1 MARKSENKVII
12 DQVLFDENY
21 SRYHESIRNLTRK
34 YHVVNAS
41 EYGNLVNFQQNLSL
55 ERHKWYEYKQG
66 YSRQLVA
73 NIINKAN
80 PDKSKAI
87 LDPFCG
93 VGTSNLTAQSLGYR
107 SIGIDINPI
116 AILAAKTKTHFYTQ
130 EEINEIRKLI
140 AAFQLKNEFVL
151 QEMSKVVE
159 TSYRSEDLSVLMK
172 IRYFWENIDN
182 GPVRDFFRLA
192 FISIL
197 DICSTKVK
205 DGNGLKN
212 APKKKQIKDIP
223 GVYLNKCQ
231 SMLDDIDKVNYD
243 IKSSFIFGSAISSDL
258 FAQIK
263 PESIGL
269 CVYSPP
275 YANCFDYCE
284 VYKLELWLG
293 GFVSHYDDFK
303 NYRNMAMRSHVNST
317 FDHTITHKIKNVEI
331 IASTISAFNL
341 WNKNIPDMLRGYF
354 DDSSKLLYN
363 VYKSL
368 CKNSYCYIVVANS
381 AYKGV
386 MVPTDLL
393 LCEIAESKGFSVENI
408 YFARKIRASS
418 QQIDELNREFG
429 TLMRESIIELK
440 K

>member
-172 IRYFWENIDN
+172 IRYF
-182 GPVRDFFRLA
+182 
-192 FISIL
+192 
-197 DICSTKVK
+197 
-205 DGNGLKN
+205 
-212 APKKKQIKDIP
+212 
-223 GVYLNKCQ
+223 
-231 SMLDDIDKVNYD
+231 
-243 IKSSFIFGSAISSDL
+243 SFG
-258 FAQIK
+258 
-263 PESIGL
+263 G
-269 CVYSPP
+269 
-275 YANCFDYCE
+275 
-284 VYKLELWLG
+284 WL
-293 GFVSHYDDFK
+293 S
-303 NYRNMAMRSHVNST
+303 
-317 FDHTITHKIKNVEI
+317 
-331 IASTISAFNL
+331 
-341 WNKNIPDMLRGYF
+341 
-354 DDSSKLLYN
+354 
-363 VYKSL
+363 
-368 CKNSYCYIVVANS
+368 
-381 AYKGV
+381 
-386 MVPTDLL
+386 
-393 LCEIAESKGFSVENI
+393 
-408 YFARKIRASS
+408 
-418 QQIDELNREFG
+418 
-429 TLMRESIIELK
+429 
-440 K
+440 